1 MACAVKRRTTKELE
15 IMNTINLDEFMKS
28 RLGRPGSVFL
38 QNGIKLGGL
47 LLGYDTDALFLRAV
61 GEAAGTQMVLWSA
74 ISTVVSN
81 GKDPE

>member
-1 MACAVKRRTTKELE
+1 MK
-15 IMNTINLDEFMKS
+15 TINLDEFMKT
-28 RLGRPGSVFL
+28 RIGKPGSVYL
-38 QNGIKLGGL
+38 QNGIRLGGL

-61 GEAAGTQMVLWSA
+61 GEVAGTQMILWSA